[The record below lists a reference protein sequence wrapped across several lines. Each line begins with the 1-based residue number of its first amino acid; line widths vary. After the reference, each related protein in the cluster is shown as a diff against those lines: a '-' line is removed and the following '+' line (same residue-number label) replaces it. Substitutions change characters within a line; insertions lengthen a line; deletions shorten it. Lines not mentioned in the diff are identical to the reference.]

1 MTAQN
6 KINVQGELENKN
18 DNRMFLDN
26 HRKGRVLAQNKKWWL
41 YVYSMPESRC
51 EICLESLFMLLVN

>member
-6 KINVQGELENKN
+6 KINMQGELENKN

-26 HRKGRVLAQNKKWWL
+26 HRKGRILAQNKKWWL
-41 YVYSMPESRC
+41 YVY
-51 EICLESLFMLLVN
+51 